1 MKKLFLS
8 LVAMMAVYTL
18 SAQSV
23 TELYNEGAQAYSA
36 KNYAAAASAFEKVIE
51 TGMDTEDQNE
61 LNLVATAK
69 QTVSTCYFRMGVT
82 ELKAGKHDEALTYTE
97 KALDLAVLYGNTK
110 TENNASRLM
119 GSIYQ
124 SKGGEAFNN
133 KDYATAAEVF
143 AKGYEA
149 DPKNAQMANW
159 LATCY
164 CELGRYAEGLEILK
178 KVASNPNPKYAEQA
192 AEAKNLSALYTNNMV
207 AGFQQNNDYDGMI
220 GVAEQMLASDADNA
234 IALKIRVQAYSGK
247 KDYAKVI
254 ELAEAAAAAQTDV
267 EDASYIYYLLGS
279 AYNAKEMKPQAIAA
293 LKKVTAGPSVE
304 AAKTAVAELS
314 K

>member
-1 MKKLFLS
+1 MKKLFLL
-8 LVAMMAVYTL
+8 LVAMTAVYTL

-23 TELYNEGAQAYSA
+23 TDLYNEGAQAYSA
-36 KNYAAAASAFEKVIE
+36 KNFEAAAAAFEKVIE
-51 TGMDTEDQNE
+51 TGMDSEDQNE
-61 LNLVATAK
+61 QNLVATAK
-69 QTVSTCYFRMGVT
+69 QTVPTCYFRMGLAS
-82 ELKAGKHDEALTYTE
+82 LKAKNYDEALTRTE

-110 TENNASRLM
+110 VEGNATRVM
-119 GSIYQ
+119 GQIYQ
-124 SKGGEAFNN
+124 AQGGEAFNN
-133 KDYATAAEVF
+133 KDYAAAAEIF

-164 CELGRYAEGLEILK
+164 CETGRYAEGLAILK

-192 AEAKNLSALYTNNMV
+192 AEAKNLSAMYTNNMV

-220 GVAEQMLASDADNA
+220 AVAEQMLASDADNA
-234 IALKIRVQAYSGK
+234 TALKVRVQAYSGK

-254 ELAEAAAAAQTDV
+254 ELAEAAAAAQTDA

-304 AAKTAVAELS
+304 AARTAVAELS